1 MITREP
7 VKIVLTLEKKDIQ
20 PVTEDI
26 ASDLV
31 IQEHLKRN
39 YRWNFLV
46 NTMDGA
52 SFGFGMS
59 FFSSTIILPLFVSH
73 FTNSPLTIGLI
84 SFLGWGGIFLPQLF
98 TANAVERAPRK
109 KFFPVTL
116 GFFLERLPILLLV
129 PAVYFLAIRQ
139 PVLTL
144 VIFFVLYTWQN
155 VGTGVILV
163 GWQDMIAKIIPVD
176 KRGRFFGISN
186 FIGNGTGILGALAV
200 PFILEK
206 FTFPLG
212 YVFTF
217 AVAGGMFLLSWVFL
231 SLTREPAVQSSKPP
245 VSQMNYLRSLPAILR
260 RDRNFR
266 MYLLAQI
273 IFSLSGMAT
282 GFLVVYSARTWDLP
296 DAVAS
301 GFMVTL
307 QAGLTLA
314 FLFFGFLSDRKGH
327 KLSLEICIVVSVL
340 LLVLVIIAPSP
351 WWFFPIFFLRGAVNA
366 GTFVSGI
373 SIIYEFTEAENRPTY
388 IGLANTIPG
397 IVVSVAPLFGGW
409 LAGAVSYRAMF
420 ILSALIGA
428 ASWAVLRFAV
438 HEPRKMRS

>member
-1 MITREP
+1 M
-7 VKIVLTLEKKDIQ
+7 
-20 PVTEDI
+20 TEDI
-26 ASDLV
+26 ASDVV

-73 FTNSPLTIGLI
+73 FTHSPLTIGLI

-116 GFFLERLPILLLV
+116 GFFLERLPILLLA

-139 PVLTL
+139 PILTL

-163 GWQDMIAKIIPVD
+163 GWQDMIAKIIPVE

-200 PFILEK
+200 PFILDK

-231 SLTREPAVQSSKPP
+231 SLTREPAVKSSKPP
-245 VSQMNYLRSLPAILR
+245 LSQSNYFRSLPEVLR

-273 IFSLSGMAT
+273 IFALSGMAT
-282 GFLVVYSARTWDLP
+282 GFLVVYSAQTWNLP

-307 QAGLTLA
+307 QIGLTLA
-314 FLFFGFLSDRKGH
+314 FLVFGFLSDRKGH
-327 KLSLEICIVVSVL
+327 KLNLEICMALSAL
-340 LLVLVIIAPSP
+340 LLVLAIIAPSP

-373 SIIYEFTEAENRPTY
+373 SIVYEFTEAENRPTY

-397 IVVSVAPLFGGW
+397 IVVSVAPLIGGW

-420 ILSALIGA
+420 LLSAVIGA
-428 ASWAVLRFAV
+428 ASWVLLRFAV
-438 HEPRKMRS
+438 REPRKMKS